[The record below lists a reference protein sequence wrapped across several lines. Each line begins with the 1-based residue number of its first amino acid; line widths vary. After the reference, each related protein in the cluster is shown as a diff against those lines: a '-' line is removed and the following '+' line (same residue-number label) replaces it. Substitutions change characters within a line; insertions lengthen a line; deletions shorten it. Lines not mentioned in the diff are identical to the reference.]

1 MGAVRMFGEAFGIFA
16 VSIIVLFVFYM
27 MITGKRATGIG
38 VLHWDGYVLMIVGV
52 LYLLLGM
59 IMTRVK

>member
-1 MGAVRMFGEAFGIFA
+1 MFGEAFGIFA
-16 VSIIVLFVFYM
+16 VSVILLFVFNM

-52 LYLLLGM
+52 LYFVLGI